1 MMKAPIETQRA
12 VVRAAR
18 RGLANLAAPE
28 RRERLLAELDAAD
41 ARALAQRAA
50 RASRSRRTR

>member
-1 MMKAPIETQRA
+1 MKKAPTETQRA
-12 VVRAAR
+12 VVRAVR
-18 RGLANLAAPE
+18 RGLANLATPE